1 MMLTEP
7 DDGSGRLFIVDQIG
21 LVRILAPG
29 GELLDTPFLDLRDRL
44 VPLNPRYD
52 ERGLLS
58 LAFHPGYAENGR
70 LFVFYSAP
78 LRPEAPGLELHEPP
92 QRVQGRADDPDRADP
107 GSERVSS
114 PSTSRPTTTTAA
126 GPLRARRRL
135 PLPRP
140 RRRRRGR
147 RSGHG
152 HTPGRQRAGPD
163 GSSGRSSGS
172 TSTIPARTE
181 RRTRSRPTTRS
192 RTPRASSPRSTPR
205 ASGIRH
211 TSPSTPGPG
220 TGRSP
225 RRPARRSSSRSTS

>member
-29 GELLDTPFLDLRDRL
+29 AGLLETPFLDLRDRL

-78 LRPEAPGLELHEPP
+78 LRPGGPKGWNCTNRLSEF
-92 QRVQGRADDPDRADP
+92 RVSRDDPDRADP
-107 GSERVSS
+107 GSERVLLTIDK
-114 PSTSRPTTTTAA
+114 PAHNHNG
-126 GPLRARRRL
+126 GPVLFGPDDGYLYLAL
-135 PLPRP
+135 GDGGGADDTGP
-140 RRRRRGR
+140 
-147 RSGHG
+147 G
-152 HTPGRQRAGPD
+152 HTPGSGNAQDLTQTPREDHPD
-163 GSSGRSSGS
+163 RRRPSR
-172 TSTIPARTE
+172 ARTE
-181 RRTRSRPTTRS
+181 RCTRSRPTTRS
-192 RTPRASSPRSTPR
+192 RTLRASCPRSTPW
-205 ASGIRH
+205 ASGIRR

-220 TGRSP
+220 TG
-225 RRPARRSSSRSTS
+225 